1 MSATLPNR
9 GLYAIT
15 PNIADTA
22 VLLHKVEQA
31 LKGGI
36 VLLQYRDKISN
47 ENELLS
53 RAIAIHELCL
63 QYKIPLI
70 INDSPELALASH
82 AEGVHLG
89 QGDGSIKDA
98 RELLG
103 DSAIIGLTCH
113 HHSNLALDAEEQKA
127 DYLALGRFFPSSSKP
142 GEALATTEILAN
154 IRRKTHIPIVA
165 IGGITRNNAKPI
177 INAGAD
183 YIAVIDDIFSQEN
196 ITETCQ
202 EYLTLFT

>member
-1 MSATLPNR
+1 MSAALPNN

-15 PNIADTA
+15 PNIADTT

-36 VLLQYRDKISN
+36 ALLQYRDKISN

-63 QYKIPLI
+63 EYKIPLI
-70 INDSPELALASH
+70 INDSPKLALACH

-89 QGDGSIKDA
+89 QGDGSIKEA
-98 RELLG
+98 RALLG

-113 HHSNLALDAEEQKA
+113 HHSSLALEAEKQKA

-142 GEALATTEILAN
+142 GEALATIEMLAN
-154 IRRKTHIPIVA
+154 IRCEIHIPIVA
-165 IGGITRNNAKPI
+165 IGGITQNNAKPI

-183 YIAVIDDIFSQEN
+183 YVAVIDDIFSQGN
-196 ITETCQ
+196 ITKTCQ